1 MITYD
6 LPVTIKDIIDAQKP
20 SEDMSIKR
28 VCRSPII

>member
-6 LPVTIKDIIDAQKP
+6 LPVTIKDIIDAQKT
-20 SEDMSIKR
+20 IRGHVYKR